1 MHQTNIQPPPEEDR
15 PFCFLFRFNV
25 SPVFYITVVVT
36 SRRAEFRQGVRAC
49 RARKAGSNVA
59 KGPLKAASTNLWPG
73 WTSQKG
79 TTTDRHS
86 SKCRATAPSIW
97 RRHSTRREALPAWEE
112 RQETPSPACMEQ
124 GISGGQEKKQ
134 SQRCNPTEPQGFKSL
149 VWSVN
154 SGVGFQWTRSA
165 AVSRCV
171 HAMGLS
177 RCCGTTKPA
186 SSSRSMETGIDG
198 AKMHGRSGQA
208 VNTSSL
214 STRA

>member
-1 MHQTNIQPPPEEDR
+1 MHQTNIQPPPEDDR

-97 RRHSTRREALPAWEE
+97 RRHSTRREALPAWER
-112 RQETPSPACMEQ
+112 RQRTSSSACREE

-154 SGVGFQWTRSA
+154 SGVGFHWTTGPA
-165 AVSRCV
+165 QPLVSRCL
-171 HAMGLS
+171 HATGLA
-177 RCCGTTKPA
+177 RCCGTTNLPLDED
-186 SSSRSMETGIDG
+186 RW
-198 AKMHGRSGQA
+198 RQA
-208 VNTSSL
+208 
-214 STRA
+214 